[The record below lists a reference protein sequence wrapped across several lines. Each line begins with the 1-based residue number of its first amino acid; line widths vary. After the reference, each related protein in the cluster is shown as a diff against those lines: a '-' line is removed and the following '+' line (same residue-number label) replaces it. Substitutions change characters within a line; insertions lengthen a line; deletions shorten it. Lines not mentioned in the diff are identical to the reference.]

1 MQKDPATPVMTAEQL
16 ALIVAKGAPL
26 LILDVRRAAAF
37 EKNPVRIPGAARVL
51 PEEVP
56 EWAARNASAKSVPVV
71 TYCVHGHEVSQGAAA
86 ALRASGFTATYLE
99 GGVAEWQNQ
108 GRGIQPNDA

>member
-1 MQKDPATPVMTAEQL
+1 MQNDSTAPAMTAEQL
-16 ALIVAKGAPL
+16 ALLVAKGAPL
-26 LILDVRRAAAF
+26 SILDVRRAAAV
-37 EKNPVRIPGAARVL
+37 EKNPVRIPGATRVP

-99 GGVAEWQNQ
+99 GGISEWQNQ
-108 GRGIQPNDA
+108 GRGIQDNL